1 MKKRTKLI
9 AVYLF
14 IVATVAVIAYSMAA
28 YTSLSSAKRV
38 VTVRGSEQYFTSDIL
53 VQYENA
59 SSLQSRVK
67 SFGKN
72 DNTRTFSVT
81 VSNHLQNDVTKY
93 DSKSINYTFTAEMVD
108 ADGNPVTNAGVD
120 SKLTINYG
128 NRSAALT
135 NGKCEITDKSFAGG
149 TAQDTTYKFI
159 LAGDEILQYRI
170 RITAVPTNRSE
181 YKPLGCLIVLAVDS
195 TVSNW
200 TGSFLTTES
209 SAVNNEK
216 TLGLLNYRISGHLE
230 EDCVLSWDF
239 SRVEIDEWFLKQMG
253 ISTDQ
258 ITKTKNGNT
267 KSVKLHLGAAGTP
280 QQYTLQFY
288 RTYAAGDL
296 KEENWDTISNY
307 IKFENSTNSG
317 SKGE

>member
-14 IVATVAVIAYSMAA
+14 IVAAVAVIAYSMAA

-53 VQYENA
+53 VQYETG

-72 DNTRTFSVT
+72 DKTRTFSVT
-81 VSNHLQNDVTKY
+81 VSNHLQNDATKY
-93 DSKSINYTFTAEMVD
+93 DSKSINYTFSAELVD

-120 SKLTINYG
+120 NNLTINYG
-128 NRSAALT
+128 TQSVTLT
-135 NGKCEITDKSFAGG
+135 NGKCEITNQSFAGG
-149 TAQDTTYKFI
+149 TAQDTTYTFI
-159 LAGDEILQYRI
+159 MTGDEILQYRI

-181 YKPLGCLIVLAVDS
+181 YKPLGRLIVLAVDS

-239 SRVEIDEWFLKQMG
+239 SRVEIDEWFLAQMG
-253 ISTDQ
+253 ITENQ
-258 ITKTKNGNT
+258 ITKTGNM

-280 QQYTLQFY
+280 QQYTIQFY

-296 KEENWDTISNY
+296 EENWDTISKY

>member
-14 IVATVAVIAYSMAA
+14 IVAAVAVIAYSMAA

-53 VQYENA
+53 VQYEND
-59 SSLQSRVK
+59 SLLQSRVK

-72 DNTRTFSVT
+72 DNTRTFSVA

-108 ADGNPVTNAGVD
+108 ADGNPVTSTVVD

-128 NRSAALT
+128 NWSAALT
-135 NGKCEITDKSFAGG
+135 NGKCEIKNQSFAGG

-181 YKPLGCLIVLAVDS
+181 YKPLGRLIVLAVDS

-239 SRVEIDEWFLKQMG
+239 SRVEIDEWFLAQMG
-253 ISTDQ
+253 IKENQ
-258 ITKTKNGNT
+258 ITKTENM

-280 QQYTLQFY
+280 QQYTIQFY

-296 KEENWDTISNY
+296 KEDWDTISNY

>member
-1 MKKRTKLI
+1 MKKRTRLI

-14 IVATVAVIAYSMAA
+14 IVAAVAVIAYSMAA

-53 VQYENA
+53 VQYENG

-72 DNTRTFSVT
+72 DKTRTFSVT
-81 VSNHLQNDVTKY
+81 VSNHLQNDITKY
-93 DSKSINYTFTAEMVD
+93 DSKSINYTFTAELVD
-108 ADGNPVTNAGVD
+108 ADGNPVTNTGLD
-120 SKLTINYG
+120 SNLTISYG
-128 NRSAALT
+128 SQSAGLT
-135 NGKCEITDKSFAGG
+135 NGKCTIENQSFAGG
-149 TAQDTTYKFI
+149 TAQDTTYKFT
-159 LAGDEILQYRI
+159 LTGDEILQYRI

-181 YKPLGCLIVLAVDS
+181 YKPLGRLIVLAVDS

-200 TGSFLTTES
+200 TGSFLTTEK
-209 SAVNNEK
+209 SAVDNYK

-230 EDCVLSWDF
+230 EDCVLSWDS
-239 SRVEIDEWFLKQMG
+239 SRVKIDKWFLDQMR
-253 ISTDQ
+253 ISTEQ
-258 ITKTKNGNT
+258 IITNGNMR
-267 KSVKLHLGAAGTP
+267 SVKLHLGAAGTP
-280 QQYTLQFY
+280 QQYTIQFY

-296 KEENWDTISNY
+296 NENWGTISNY

>member
-14 IVATVAVIAYSMAA
+14 IVAAVAVIAYSMAA

-59 SSLQSRVK
+59 SPLQSRVK

-181 YKPLGCLIVLAVDS
+181 YKPLGSLIVLAVDS

-239 SRVEIDEWFLKQMG
+239 SRVEIDEWFLEQMG
-253 ISTDQ
+253 ISTNQ

-280 QQYTLQFY
+280 QQYTIQFY

-296 KEENWDTISNY
+296 EEDWATISKY

>member
-1 MKKRTKLI
+1 MKKRTRLI

-14 IVATVAVIAYSMAA
+14 IVAAVAVIAYSMAA

-53 VQYENA
+53 VQYENGA
-59 SSLQSRVK
+59 SLQSRVK

-72 DNTRTFSVT
+72 DTTRTFSVT

-93 DSKSINYTFTAEMVD
+93 DSKSINYTFTAELVD
-108 ADGNPVTNAGVD
+108 ADGNSVTNSGVD
-120 SKLTINYG
+120 SKLTINYETQ
-128 NRSAALT
+128 SVTLAAD
-135 NGKCEITDKSFAGG
+135 GKCEIKNQSFAGG
-149 TAQDTTYKFI
+149 TAQDTTYQFT
-159 LAGDEILQYRI
+159 LTGDEILQYRI
-170 RITAVPTNRSE
+170 KITAVPTNRSE
-181 YKPLGCLIVLAVDS
+181 YKPLGRLIVLAVDS

-209 SAVNNEK
+209 SAVNNGK

-239 SRVEIDEWFLKQMG
+239 SRVEIDEWFLAQMG
-253 ISTDQ
+253 IEENQ
-258 ITKTKNGNT
+258 ITKTENM

-280 QQYTLQFY
+280 QQYTIQFY

>member
-14 IVATVAVIAYSMAA
+14 IVAVVAVIAYSMAA

-53 VQYENA
+53 VQYENGA
-59 SSLQSRVK
+59 PLQSRVR

-72 DNTRTFSVT
+72 DTTRTFSVM
-81 VSNHLQNDVTKY
+81 VSNHLQNDATKY
-93 DSKSINYTFTAEMVD
+93 DSKSINYTFTAELVD
-108 ADGNPVTNAGVD
+108 ADGNSVTNAEVD
-120 SKLTINYG
+120 SNLTISVG
-128 NRSAALT
+128 TLSVTLT
-135 NGKCEITDKSFAGG
+135 NGKCEIKSQSFAGG
-149 TAQDTTYKFI
+149 TAQDTTYKFT
-159 LAGDEILQYRI
+159 LTGDEILQYRI
-170 RITAVPTNRSE
+170 RMTAVPTNRSE
-181 YKPLGCLIVLAVDS
+181 YKPLGCLIVPAVDS

-200 TGSFLTTES
+200 TGEFLKTES
-209 SAVNNEK
+209 SAVNSSK

-239 SRVEIDEWFLKQMG
+239 SRVEIDKWFLGQMG
-253 ISTDQ
+253 ISEGQ
-258 ITKTKNGNT
+258 ITETGNM

-280 QQYTLQFY
+280 QQYTIQFY

-296 KEENWDTISNY
+296 KEDWDTISKY

>member
-1 MKKRTKLI
+1 MKKRTKLL

-14 IVATVAVIAYSMAA
+14 IVAAVAVIAYSMAA

-53 VQYENA
+53 VQYEEG

-72 DNTRTFSVT
+72 DKTRTFSVT

-93 DSKSINYTFTAEMVD
+93 DSKSINYIFTAELID
-108 ADGNPVTNAGVD
+108 ANGKAVTDSGLE
-120 SKLTINYG
+120 SKLNISYG
-128 NRSAALT
+128 SKESATWT
-135 NGKCEITDKSFAGG
+135 NGKCEIRNQSFFGG
-149 TAQDTTYKFI
+149 TAQDTTYKFT
-159 LAGDEILQYRI
+159 LTGDEILQYRI
-170 RITAVPTNRSE
+170 RITAVPINRSE
-181 YKPLGCLIVLAVDS
+181 YKPLGRLIVLAVDS

-200 TGSFLTTES
+200 TGSFLTTEK
-209 SAVNNEK
+209 SAVTANK

-230 EDCVLSWDF
+230 EDCVLSWDS
-239 SRVEIDEWFLKQMG
+239 SRVEIDKWFLDQMG
-253 ISTDQ
+253 ISTKQ
-258 ITKTKNGNT
+258 ITQTGNV

-280 QQYTLQFY
+280 QQYTIQFY
-288 RTYAAGDL
+288 RTYAVGDL
-296 KEENWDTISNY
+296 NEDWNTISKY
-307 IKFENSTNSG
+307 IKFENSTKSG

>member
-14 IVATVAVIAYSMAA
+14 IVAAVAVIAYSMAA

-53 VQYENA
+53 VQYEND
-59 SSLQSRVK
+59 SLLQSRVK

-72 DNTRTFSVT
+72 DNTRTFSVA

-108 ADGNPVTNAGVD
+108 ADGNPVTSTVVD

-128 NRSAALT
+128 NWSAALT
-135 NGKCEITDKSFAGG
+135 NGKCEIKNQSFAGG

-181 YKPLGCLIVLAVDS
+181 YKPLGRLIVLAVDS

-239 SRVEIDEWFLKQMG
+239 SRVEIDEWFLAQMG
-253 ISTDQ
+253 ITENQ
-258 ITKTKNGNT
+258 ITKTGNM

-280 QQYTLQFY
+280 QQYTIQFY

>member
-14 IVATVAVIAYSMAA
+14 IVAAVAVIAYSMAA

-53 VQYENA
+53 VQYENVL
-59 SSLQSRVK
+59 SLQSKVK

-72 DNTRTFSVT
+72 DKTRTFSVT
-81 VSNHLQNDVTKY
+81 VSNHLQNDATKY
-93 DSKSINYTFTAEMVD
+93 DSKSTNYTFAVELFDV
-108 ADGNPVTNAGVD
+108 DGNSVTNAGGE
-120 SKLTINYG
+120 SNLTISCENQ
-128 NRSAALT
+128 SVTLT
-135 NGKCEITDKSFAGG
+135 NGKCEIENQSFAGG
-149 TAQDTTYKFI
+149 TAQDTTYKFT
-159 LAGDEILQYRI
+159 LTGDEILQYRI

-181 YKPLGCLIVLAVDS
+181 YKPLGRLIVLAVDS

-209 SAVNNEK
+209 SAVNSKK

-239 SRVEIDEWFLKQMG
+239 SRVEIDEWFLDQMG
-253 ISTDQ
+253 ITANQ
-258 ITKTKNGNT
+258 ITKNGNM
-267 KSVKLHLGAAGTP
+267 KSVKLHLGTAGTP
-280 QQYTLQFY
+280 QQYTIQFY

-296 KEENWDTISNY
+296 EEDWATISKY

>member
-14 IVATVAVIAYSMAA
+14 IVAAVAVIAYSMAA

-53 VQYENA
+53 VQYEKGA
-59 SSLQSRVK
+59 SLQSRVK

-72 DNTRTFSVT
+72 DTTRTFSVK

-93 DSKSINYTFTAEMVD
+93 DSKSINYTFTAELVD
-108 ADGNPVTNAGVD
+108 ADGNSVTNSGVD
-120 SKLTINYG
+120 NKLTINYG
-128 NRSAALT
+128 NQSLTPT
-135 NGKCEITDKSFAGG
+135 NGKCEIKNQSFAGG
-149 TAQDTTYKFI
+149 TAQDTTYQFT
-159 LAGDEILQYRI
+159 LTGDEILQYRI

-181 YKPLGCLIVLAVDS
+181 YKPLGRLIVLAVDS

-209 SAVNNEK
+209 NAVDNDK

-230 EDCVLSWDF
+230 EDCVLSWDS
-239 SRVEIDEWFLKQMG
+239 SRVEIDKWFLDQMG
-253 ISTDQ
+253 ISTTNQ
-258 ITKTKNGNT
+258 ITKTGNMR
-267 KSVKLHLGAAGTP
+267 SVKLHLGAAGTP
-280 QQYTLQFY
+280 QQYTIQFY

-296 KEENWDTISNY
+296 KEDWDTISNY